1 MGGSQFGRGDRHYG
15 TLGIYVLCG
24 WNVLSGVCT
33 EHGTT
38 CKSQMNNKETHP
50 SILAGEGG
58 QKIIALSEPKSSYQQ
73 DKYYNPLTSLRSFST
88 E

>member
-1 MGGSQFGRGDRHYG
+1 MRVPVRSGEGTGDRHCG
-15 TLGIYVLCG
+15 TLGKYVLCG

-38 CKSQMNNKETHP
+38 CKSQMNNNETHP
-50 SILAGEGG
+50 SILPGEGV

-73 DKYYNPLTSLRSFST
+73 DNYYLTR
-88 E
+88 